1 MKLGIMRLLGVLLL
15 CRAAAAQIITTVAG
29 TDWSFPTG
37 SIEAVNA
44 PLGNLTG
51 VAVDTAGN
59 VFVADPNDNLVLRF
73 SVNGTINVVAGNGV
87 ADFSGDGGPATS
99 ASLNFPEGVAVDS
112 AGNLYIA
119 DNGNN
124 VIRRCRTGPSRLSP
138 GTESMASP
146 ATEGPPSARGLT
158 PQPE

>member
-51 VAVDTAGN
+51 VAVDTA
-59 VFVADPNDNLVLRF
+59 VMC
-73 SVNGTINVVAGNGV
+73 S
-87 ADFSGDGGPATS
+87 
-99 ASLNFPEGVAVDS
+99 
-112 AGNLYIA
+112 
-119 DNGNN
+119 
-124 VIRRCRTGPSRLSP
+124 SP
-138 GTESMASP
+138 TQ
-146 ATEGPPSARGLT
+146 R
-158 PQPE
+158 